1 MPKKKTTVPKV
12 VSEYMADLGRKGG
25 AAGKGDEKRRELNRK
40 AAQARWAKYRA
51 AKKGKDA

>member
-12 VSEYMADLGRKGG
+12 VSDYMADLGRNGG

-40 AAQARWAKYRA
+40 AAKARWDKYRA
-51 AKKGKDA
+51 EKRANNE

>member
-51 AKKGKDA
+51 AKKGNDA